1 MTQPTAAERVLEK
14 VAKAHRI
21 ICDLAAGKHRWQ
33 MCVPPQ
39 KDDSDMVLQA
49 PLDIIPQL
57 LELAQRQNEALIKV
71 KCFADHGRYLSLSDA
86 ADVSME
92 NHELVSSVI
101 ADFDK
106 TIFELGGG

>member
-1 MTQPTAAERVLEK
+1 MTQPTAAERVLDK

-57 LELAQRQNEALIKV
+57 LALAQRQNEALIKISRARFDNPNKEMGDLLLYKSAV
-71 KCFADHGRYLSLSDA
+71 SDDA
-86 ADVSME
+86 
-92 NHELVSSVI
+92 L

-106 TIFELGGG
+106 TILELGGG